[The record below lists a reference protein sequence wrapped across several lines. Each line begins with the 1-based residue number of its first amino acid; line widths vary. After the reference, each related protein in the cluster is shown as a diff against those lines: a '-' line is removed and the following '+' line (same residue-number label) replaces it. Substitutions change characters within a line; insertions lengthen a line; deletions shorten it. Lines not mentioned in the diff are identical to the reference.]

1 MTQIALG
8 TAQFGLPSYGVAN
21 TSGCLTIAEA
31 NRVLQCARLSGIDTL
46 DTAVAYGQ
54 SEAMLGQIGVA
65 GWKVVTKLPAL
76 PPTCAD
82 VAGWVDAE
90 VRGSLGRLRLDRLHG
105 LLLHCPGDL
114 LGPAGSEY
122 LSALEALKGSGLVDK
137 VGVSIYAPEDLDS
150 LFALRRFDLVQAPIS
165 ILDQRMIHSGW
176 TRRLA
181 CEGVELHARSAFL
194 QGLLLMPEAVRT
206 QRFPCWSHIWQVWSD
221 WLKQTRLTPLRACL
235 AYALSVEGV
244 DRVIVGVDRADHLEE
259 IVQEATADIP
269 SPPKWPEPID
279 PILLNPRLWNP
290 A

>member
-8 TAQFGLPSYGVAN
+8 TAQFGIPSYGVAN

-31 NRVLQCARLSGIDTL
+31 NRVLQCAQLSGIDTL
-46 DTAVAYGQ
+46 DTAVAYGR
-54 SEAMLGQIGVA
+54 SEEVLGHIGVV

-76 PPTCAD
+76 PSKCAD
-82 VAGWVDAE
+82 VAGWIDAE

-114 LGPAGSEY
+114 LGPAGPEY
-122 LSALEALKGSGLVDK
+122 LSALDTLKGSGLVDK

-181 CEGVELHARSAFL
+181 REGVELHARSAFL
-194 QGLLLMPEAVRT
+194 QGLLLMPETVRM
-206 QRFPCWSHIWQVWSD
+206 QRFPCWSNIWQIWSD

-244 DRVIVGVDRADHLEE
+244 DRVIVGVDCLAHLEE
-259 IVQEATADIP
+259 IVQAATADLP
-269 SPPKWPEPID
+269 SLPRWPEPID

-290 A
+290 V

>member
-8 TAQFGLPSYGVAN
+8 TAQFGIPSYGVAN

-31 NRVLQCARLSGIDTL
+31 NRVLQCAQLSGIDTL
-46 DTAVAYGQ
+46 DTAVAYGR
-54 SEAMLGQIGVA
+54 SEEVLGQIGVV

-76 PPTCAD
+76 PLKCAD

-114 LGPAGSEY
+114 LGPAGPEY
-122 LSALEALKGSGLVDK
+122 LSALDTLKDSGLVDK

-181 CEGVELHARSAFL
+181 REGVELHARSAFL
-194 QGLLLMPEAVRT
+194 QGLLLMPETVRME
-206 QRFPCWSHIWQVWSD
+206 RFPCWSNIWQIWSD

-244 DRVIVGVDRADHLEE
+244 DRVIVGVDRVAHLEE
-259 IVQEATADIP
+259 IVQAATADLP
-269 SPPKWPEPID
+269 SLPTWPEWID

-290 A
+290 V

>member
-21 TSGCLTIAEA
+21 TSGCLTIAEV

-46 DTAVAYGQ
+46 DTAVAYGR
-54 SEAMLGQIGVA
+54 SEEVLGQIGMV

-76 PPTCAD
+76 PSKCAD

-90 VRGSLGRLRLDRLHG
+90 VRGSLGRLRIDRLHG
-105 LLLHCPGDL
+105 LLLHYPGDL
-114 LGPAGSEY
+114 LGPAGPEY
-122 LSALEALKGSGLVDK
+122 LSALDTLKGSGLVDK

-176 TRRLA
+176 THRLA

-194 QGLLLMPEAVRT
+194 QGLLLMPETVRME
-206 QRFPCWSHIWQVWSD
+206 RFPCWSIIWQVWSD

-235 AYALSVEGV
+235 GYALSVEGV
-244 DRVIVGVDRADHLEE
+244 DRVIVGVDRVAHLDE

-269 SPPKWPEPID
+269 SPPRWPEPID

-290 A
+290 T